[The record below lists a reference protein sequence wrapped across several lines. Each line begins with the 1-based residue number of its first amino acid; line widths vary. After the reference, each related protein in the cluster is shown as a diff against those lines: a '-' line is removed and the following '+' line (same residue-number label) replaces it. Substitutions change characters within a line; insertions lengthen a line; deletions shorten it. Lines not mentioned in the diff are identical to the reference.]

1 MLTGSI
7 ALLSILISV
16 TDIRTHKIPNRLNI
30 LLGVTLLLDRHSL
43 GVGVVLIS
51 ITTALALT
59 ILLRFGMGDFK
70 LALALLISQSSL
82 ILTSQYLVFVIAMAT
97 LAVIVALIGRVEITG
112 SIAFAPVILLP
123 FTAIYLAI

>member
-43 GVGVVLIS
+43 GVAVVLIS

-82 ILTSQYLVFVIAMAT
+82 ILTSQYLAFVIAMAT

>member
-43 GVGVVLIS
+43 GVAVVLIS

>member
-16 TDIRTHKIPNRLNI
+16 TDIRTHKIPNRFNI
-30 LLGVTLLLDRHSL
+30 LLGATLLLDRHSL
-43 GVGVVLIS
+43 GVAVVLIS

-82 ILTSQYLVFVIAMAT
+82 ILTSQYLAFVIAMAT